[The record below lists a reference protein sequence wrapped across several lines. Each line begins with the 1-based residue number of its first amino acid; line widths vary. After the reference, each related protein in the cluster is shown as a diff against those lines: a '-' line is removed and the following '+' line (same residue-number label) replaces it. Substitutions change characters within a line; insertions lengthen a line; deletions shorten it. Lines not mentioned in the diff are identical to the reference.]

1 MSSRR
6 VGIAG
11 CGEIARKHV
20 RALAKL
26 GCAPVAVCDRNIGL
40 ARVFAQ
46 RFPGAAVYD
55 SLDAMLSE
63 SSLQSVH
70 VTTPPLTHCELVVRS
85 LQAGCDVLVEKPA
98 ALDVDELRRIEDA
111 SRRSGHRCTAV
122 HNVLFEPPVR
132 AARKSIEAGDIGE
145 VVSVHITN
153 RIRAHDKAL
162 LSPGHWCHDLPGGM
176 FGEMLA
182 HPMYTIAALLG
193 QVEVRGVRAWK
204 VGPGELSAL
213 DEMQI
218 YLDADGGMASVAMSL
233 NAVREEFRV
242 DVLGTRGAIA
252 ADVTRGLITRYTRE
266 ERSSTMRRG
275 MANSREA
282 LSVLR
287 QTSVAAMQ
295 KLAGRRPGGH
305 DVLVADFYGSLDE
318 ERPSAVTLQD
328 MREVTRLFEA
338 VVRKL
343 PPRG

>member
-6 VGIAG
+6 VGLVG
-11 CGEIARKHV
+11 CGAIARKHV

-46 RFPGAAVYD
+46 RFPGAAAYD

-70 VTTPPLTHCELVVRS
+70 VTTPPLTHCELVVWS

-98 ALDVDELRRIEDA
+98 ALDADELRRIEDA

-153 RIRAHDKAL
+153 RIPAHDRAL
-162 LSPGHWCHDLPGGM
+162 LTPGHWCHDLPGGM

-182 HPMYTIAALLG
+182 HPMYTIAGLLG
-193 QVEVRGVRAWK
+193 TVQVRGVHAWK
-204 VGPGELSAL
+204 VGPGGLSVL
-213 DEMQI
+213 DEMLM
-218 YLDADGGMASVAMSL
+218 YLDADGRMASVAMSL
-233 NAVREEFRV
+233 NAVREEFKV
-242 DVLGTRGAIA
+242 DVLGTRGAIT

-266 ERSSTMRRG
+266 ECSSTMRRG
-275 MANSREA
+275 MANANDA
-282 LSVLR
+282 LLDLR
-287 QTSVAAMQ
+287 QTVAAAMQ
-295 KLAGRRPGGH
+295 KLAGCRPGGH
-305 DVLVADFYGSLDE
+305 DVLVADFYSSLDE
-318 ERPSAVTLQD
+318 DRPSAVTLDD

-338 VVRKL
+338 VVRRL
-343 PPRG
+343 PSPG